1 MKFIVKLTLSWRR
14 LLSYRNQSSDLLSK
28 SMDCFL
34 YDNGLRHER
43 VNGTNNKATVC
54 NGLIKRTWIDE
65 NNNLKSKWYLNIQSH
80 WRFLITYFGFW
91 LVNIL
96 LRKFDTSSKKETKM
110 IKTQPFCGKTK
121 KKRQKSTCKQK
132 VALFTVNSLDWPM
145 M

>member
-14 LLSYRNQSSDLLSK
+14 PLSYRNQSGDLLSK

-65 NNNLKSKWYLNIQSH
+65 NNNLKSTLHINMQFH
-80 WRFLITYFGFW
+80 WQFLITYSGFW

-96 LRKFDTSSKKETKM
+96 LQKFDTSSKKETKM
-110 IKTQPFCGKTK
+110 IKTQPFCGKIK
-121 KKRQKSTCKQK
+121 CQKSTCKQK
-132 VALFTVNSLDWPM
+132 VVFFTVNSLDWPVM
-145 M
+145 